1 LSALGSGCKAGPIAA
16 NSSTIERQS
25 KAEIG
30 GIYPK
35 DTAVNED
42 QKPYNPISV
51 DWAVKIGCLAILVYW
66 SVLLIQP
73 FLTIIV
79 WSIVLAVALYPIFDW
94 VVSRLRLHR
103 TVAAVLIT
111 ILSLAIVLGPATWLG
126 LSLIA
131 SVGSI
136 VDQLNTGALSI
147 PPPPE
152 SIKTWPLIGD
162 AVFGFW
168 GLASTNLSA
177 AFAEL
182 SPQLKPLGSS
192 LLSVA
197 GSAGI
202 NTLQFLAAVA
212 ISGFLFVP
220 GPALVGSFKTVSDRI
235 ATRRGAEF
243 VDLAGATIRNLA
255 RGVIG
260 ISLLQALLAGLG
272 LIVAGVP
279 AAGLFSFLALVLGIV
294 QIGASIIIV
303 PLIVWS
309 WLTMSTQAALWFTV
323 YMVPVSF
330 LDNILRPIILAHGLK
345 TPMPVILMGVIGG
358 LLVHGMIGLF
368 VGPIVL
374 AIAWELVQAWMREE
388 SGGDRPAKAGTA

>member
-1 LSALGSGCKAGPIAA
+1 MS
-16 NSSTIERQS
+16 E
-25 KAEIG
+25 
-30 GIYPK
+30 
-35 DTAVNED
+35 V

-51 DWAVKIGCLAILVYW
+51 DWVIKIGCLAILAYW

-94 VVSRLRLHR
+94 AVARLRLPR
-103 TVAAVLIT
+103 ALVALLIT
-111 ILSLAIVLGPATWLG
+111 ILSLGIVLGPATWLG
-126 LSLIA
+126 VSLIT
-131 SVGSI
+131 SVGTL
-136 VDQLNTGALSI
+136 VDKLNADAVLI
-147 PPPPE
+147 PPPPQ
-152 SIKTWPLIGD
+152 SIRAWPLIGE
-162 AVFGFW
+162 ASFEFW
-168 GLASTNLSA
+168 DLASTNIRA
-177 AFAEL
+177 AFVEL
-182 SPQLKPLGSS
+182 SPQLKPLGAS

-202 NTLQFLAAVA
+202 NMLQFLAAVV

-220 GPALVGSFKTVSDRI
+220 GPRFVNAFKAVTDHVAS
-235 ATRRGAEF
+235 RRGAEF

-272 LIVAGVP
+272 LIAAGVP
-279 AAGLFSFLALVLGIV
+279 GAGLFSFLALVLGIV
-294 QIGASIIIV
+294 QIGASVVIV

-309 WLTMSTQAALWFTV
+309 WLTMPTQAAFWFTV

-330 LDNILRPIILAHGLK
+330 LDNILRPIVLAHGLK

-374 AIAWELVQAWMREE
+374 AIAWELVQAWRREE
-388 SGGDRPAKAGTA
+388 DSGDRPADARKDEIL

>member
-1 LSALGSGCKAGPIAA
+1 
-16 NSSTIERQS
+16 
-25 KAEIG
+25 
-30 GIYPK
+30 
-35 DTAVNED
+35 VNEN
-42 QKPYNPISV
+42 QKPFNPTLV
-51 DWAVKIGCLAILVYW
+51 DWAIKIGCLAILVYW
-66 SVLLIQP
+66 SLLLIQP

-79 WSIVLAVALYPIFDW
+79 WSIILSVALYPIFSW

-103 TVAAVLIT
+103 AVAAALIT
-111 ILSLAIVLGPATWLG
+111 TLSLAIVLGPATWLG
-126 LSLIA
+126 VSLIA
-131 SVGSI
+131 SVGFI

-152 SIKTWPLIGD
+152 SIKTWPLVGD
-162 AVFGFW
+162 GVFDFW
-168 GLASTNLSA
+168 DLASTNLSA

-220 GPALVGSFKTVSDRI
+220 GPALVDSFKTVSDRI

-279 AAGLFSFLALVLGIV
+279 GAGLFSFLALVLGIV
-294 QIGASIIIV
+294 QIGASIVIV
-303 PLIVWS
+303 PLIIWS
-309 WLTMSTQAALWFTV
+309 WLTMQTHAALLFTV
-323 YMVPVSF
+323 YMVPVSL
-330 LDNILRPIILAHGLK
+330 LDNLLRPIVLAHGLK

-374 AIAWELVQAWMREE
+374 AIAWELVQAWMRDE
-388 SGGDRPAKAGTA
+388 SGGDRPADAAKR

>member
-1 LSALGSGCKAGPIAA
+1 M
-16 NSSTIERQS
+16 S
-25 KAEIG
+25 KE
-30 GIYPK
+30 
-35 DTAVNED
+35 
-42 QKPYNPISV
+42 QKPFNPTFV
-51 DWAVKIGCLAILVYW
+51 DWAIKIGCLALLVYW
-66 SVLLIQP
+66 SLLLIQP

-79 WSIVLAVALYPIFDW
+79 WSIILSVALYPIFRW

-103 TVAAVLIT
+103 AVAAALIT

-126 LSLIA
+126 VSLIA
-131 SVGSI
+131 SIGFI

-162 AVFGFW
+162 GVFDFW
-168 GLASTNLSA
+168 DLASTNMRA

-220 GPALVGSFKTVSDRI
+220 GPALVDFFKTVSDRI
-235 ATRRGAEF
+235 ATKRGAEF

-279 AAGLFSFLALVLGIV
+279 GAGLFSFLALVLGIV
-294 QIGASIIIV
+294 QIGASIVIV
-303 PLIVWS
+303 PLIIWS
-309 WLTMSTQAALWFTV
+309 WLTMPTHAALLFTV

-330 LDNILRPIILAHGLK
+330 LDNILRPIVLAHGLK
-345 TPMPVILMGVIGG
+345 TPMLVILMGVIGG
-358 LLVHGMIGLF
+358 LLVHGLIGLF

-388 SGGDRPAKAGTA
+388 SGDD

>member
-1 LSALGSGCKAGPIAA
+1 L
-16 NSSTIERQS
+16 
-25 KAEIG
+25 
-30 GIYPK
+30 
-35 DTAVNED
+35 
-42 QKPYNPISV
+42 V
-51 DWAVKIGCLAILVYW
+51 DWAIKIGCLALLVYW
-66 SVLLIQP
+66 SLLLIQP

-79 WSIVLAVALYPIFDW
+79 WSIILSVALYPIFSW

-103 TVAAVLIT
+103 AVAAALIT
-111 ILSLAIVLGPATWLG
+111 ILSFAIVLGPATWLG
-126 LSLIA
+126 VSLIA
-131 SVGSI
+131 SVGFI

-147 PPPPE
+147 PPPPD

-162 AVFGFW
+162 GVFDFW
-168 GLASTNLSA
+168 DLASTNIRA

-182 SPQLKPLGSS
+182 GPQLKPLGSS

-220 GPALVGSFKTVSDRI
+220 GPALVDSFKTVSDRI
-235 ATRRGAEF
+235 ATKRGAEF

-279 AAGLFSFLALVLGIV
+279 GAGLFSFLALVLGIV
-294 QIGASIIIV
+294 QIGASIVIV

-309 WLTMSTQAALWFTV
+309 WLTMPTHAALLFTV

-330 LDNILRPIILAHGLK
+330 LDNILRPIVLAHGLK
-345 TPMPVILMGVIGG
+345 TPMLVILMGVIGG

-374 AIAWELVQAWMREE
+374 AIAWELVRAWMREE
-388 SGGDRPAKAGTA
+388 SGGDPPAKAGKA